1 MATKR
6 KSLLCQGQ
14 RRPSYMSKYTPNA
27 GLLSS
32 IKELARVEYGKEALF
47 FFGLVFFFV
56 FYLAIEALRCVVP
69 M

>member
-14 RRPSYMSKYTPNA
+14 RRHNYMSKHTPNV
-27 GLLSS
+27 GFLSS
-32 IKELARVEYGKEALF
+32 IRELARVEYGKETLF
-47 FFGLVFFFV
+47 FFGLMFFFI
-56 FYLAIEALRCVVP
+56 FYLVIEALRCVVP